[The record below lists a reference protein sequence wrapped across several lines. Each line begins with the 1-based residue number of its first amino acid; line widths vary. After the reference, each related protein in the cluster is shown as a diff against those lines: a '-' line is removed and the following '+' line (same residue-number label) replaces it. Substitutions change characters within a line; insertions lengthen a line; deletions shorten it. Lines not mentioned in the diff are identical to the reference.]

1 MPYQSK
7 RSREL
12 RTWSHK
18 MSSLDIQTNSSH
30 YCYKKCIGLEMRLLI
45 LMLGLEGLKY
55 IKENG
60 ENYWAFE
67 KWDPEHI

>member
-1 MPYQSK
+1 
-7 RSREL
+7 
-12 RTWSHK
+12 
-18 MSSLDIQTNSSH
+18 
-30 YCYKKCIGLEMRLLI
+30 MRLQI